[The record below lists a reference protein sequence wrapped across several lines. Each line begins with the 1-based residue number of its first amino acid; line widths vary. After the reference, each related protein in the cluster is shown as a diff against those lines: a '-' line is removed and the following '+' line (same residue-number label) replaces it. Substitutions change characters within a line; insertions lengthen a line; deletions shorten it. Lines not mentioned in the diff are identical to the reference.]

1 MVGVSGDR
9 AVDCARVAHAIGDL
23 KEKTMHDGLSE
34 RSPRTGRI
42 VGLAVG
48 GGFLVGVAVAAVYWR
63 QAIAAL
69 VARAKPYVRKQVTVK
84 SPALI
89 INRWSGDG
97 KAERYGLADEAEKAG
112 ATVIMLERGDD
123 LVQLAHDAIS
133 AGADAIGMAG
143 GDGSLGLVAG
153 VAVERGVP
161 FFCVPVGTRNH
172 FALDLGLDRD
182 DPLSALAALRG
193 GEEILIDIAMANRRP
208 FINNVSFGV
217 YAQAVH
223 QEQYRGEKLATL
235 TDTVAK
241 AAVDVD
247 AQAPLRFVTPD
258 GRKHDRAP
266 LLIVSS
272 NRYTYSGYPDY
283 GRRERMDG
291 GRLGIG
297 AITSLP
303 EGDLKTMRLDQI
315 RSLQEWDATSYRIES
330 DEKILAGLDG
340 EAVEF
345 DSPLNLTIRPQ
356 GLRVLV
362 PEGTVPGYVPAG
374 EAAAARLLD
383 LAETT
388 GVGDK

>member
-1 MVGVSGDR
+1 MNQEST
-9 AVDCARVAHAIGDL
+9 VASH
-23 KEKTMHDGLSE
+23 
-34 RSPRTGRI
+34 RTGRL

-48 GGFLVGVAVAAVYWR
+48 GAFVAGLAVAGFYWR
-63 QAIAAL
+63 KAIVGL
-69 VARAKPYVRKQVTVK
+69 VAHVKPYERKPARVRRPT
-84 SPALI
+84 LI
-89 INRWSGDG
+89 VNRWSGDG
-97 KAERYGLADEAEKAG
+97 KAEHYGLAAEATEAG
-112 ATVIMLERGDD
+112 VTVIMLEKGDD

-182 DPLSALAALRG
+182 NPLSALAALRD
-193 GEEILIDIAMANRRP
+193 GEEILIDYAAANGRP
-208 FINNVSFGV
+208 FLNNVSFGV

-223 QEQYRGEKLATL
+223 QEQYRGEKVATL

-241 AAVDVD
+241 AAEDVNS
-247 AQAPLRFVTPD
+247 QAALRFVTPD
-258 GRKHDRAP
+258 GQKHDRAP
-266 LLIVSS
+266 LLIVSN
-272 NRYTYSGYPDY
+272 NRYIYSGYPDF
-283 GRRERMDG
+283 GRRARMDSG
-291 GRLGIG
+291 TLGLG
-297 AITSLP
+297 AITNLP
-303 EGDLKTMRLDQI
+303 EGDPKTMKLEDI

-345 DSPLNLTIRPQ
+345 DSPLNLSIRHQ

-362 PEGTVPGYVPAG
+362 PAGTQPGYVTAG
-374 EAAAARLLD
+374 EAAAAKLID
-383 LAETT
+383 LAETS
-388 GVGDK
+388 GVSGDT